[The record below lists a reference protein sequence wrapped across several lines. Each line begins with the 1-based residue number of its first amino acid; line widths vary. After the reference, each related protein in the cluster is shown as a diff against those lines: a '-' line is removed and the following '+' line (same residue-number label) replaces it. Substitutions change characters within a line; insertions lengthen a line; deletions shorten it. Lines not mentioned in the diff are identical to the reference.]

1 MIGAMQTAVI
11 LTLMYLAL
19 GVAIF
24 AYPRGRAT
32 PGDFS
37 PMGQVAVFCD
47 TLPLVLTW
55 PIAVW
60 RLLSAWR

>member
-1 MIGAMQTAVI
+1 MFTPMQTAVI
-11 LTLMYLAL
+11 LALMYLAC

-32 PGDFS
+32 ADDFS
-37 PMGQVAVFCD
+37 PLGQIAVFCD

-60 RLLSAWR
+60 RLLAARR